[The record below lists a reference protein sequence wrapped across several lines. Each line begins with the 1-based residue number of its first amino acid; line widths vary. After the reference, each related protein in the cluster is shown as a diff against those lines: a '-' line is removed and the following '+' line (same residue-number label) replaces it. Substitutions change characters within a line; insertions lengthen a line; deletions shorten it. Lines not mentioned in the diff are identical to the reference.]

1 MITVWFSRVHLCVQ
15 NGCRSES
22 QGIDSFLFLF
32 LGLNRENFLNLYN
45 LSLKACPFL
54 SLHSIFNNT
63 LDVTESSSGNIKD
76 SNSKLMFAGLEKQVK
91 YQICY

>member
-1 MITVWFSRVHLCVQ
+1 M
-15 NGCRSES
+15 
-22 QGIDSFLFLF
+22 LFLF

-63 LDVTESSSGNIKD
+63 LDVTESSSGNIKY
-76 SNSKLMFAGLEKQVK
+76 SNSKLMFAGWAGKTSQVTNMLLKLK
-91 YQICY
+91 YITKMDKTDYLSIFGGML